1 ANKNIVIDNT
11 LPMPMGFQPFPGA
24 VGVQATSAL
33 TVIFPENMAAVANKK
48 LFIKTAV
55 PHTAAT
61 ITTAAL
67 ASNVATITTAAAHG
81 LVAGNTVVIA
91 MTPPNAVY
99 DGTFQ
104 VTSAPTDTTFTVA
117 KSNADVGSATVG
129 GTATRTIWETITL
142 ATAGLGA
149 NVSISQFPSN
159 SGAAVTITRVGK
171 ASTVN
176 LITDPV
182 TNYYVEAEA
191 GAFTDLAGN
200 PTAVLSGSSTW
211 FFEASPDVV
220 APVFQPNQSD
230 PPHNMSTFDPG
241 RAIQLAFSEAVS
253 TVGGKTIR
261 LCTGDAGCATP
272 VETFTLPSASVTSIG
287 GGMRIQIA
295 PTGGLLPSTTYF
307 LLIDAGAFQDGAAN
321 PTAAATT
328 AGQYQFTTMMP
339 GGGGGELVVHQQ
351 IAAHRPSRRA
361 VWEPG

>member
-1 ANKNIVIDNT
+1 
-11 LPMPMGFQPFPGA
+11 MP
-24 VGVQATSAL
+24 
-33 TVIFPENMAAVANKK
+33 
-48 LFIKTAV
+48 
-55 PHTAAT
+55 
-61 ITTAAL
+61 
-67 ASNVATITTAAAHG
+67 HG

-91 MTPPNAVY
+91 GASNAVY
-99 DGTFQ
+99 NGTFQ
-104 VTSAPTDTTFTVA
+104 VASATDTTFTVA
-117 KSNADVGSATVG
+117 KTNDPVGSATVV

-142 ATAGLGA
+142 VTGGGA
-149 NVSISQFPSN
+149 NVSVSNFPSN
-159 SGAAVTITRVGK
+159 SGAAVTITRLGK

-176 LITDPV
+176 LITTPA

-191 GAFTDLAGN
+191 GAFADLAGN
-200 PTAVLSGSSTW
+200 TTAALSGSSVW
-211 FFEASPDVV
+211 YFEASPDTV

-253 TVGGKTIR
+253 TVATKTIR

-307 LLIDAGAFQDGAAN
+307 LLIDAEAFQDGAGLV
-321 PTAAATT
+321 TAAATT

-339 GGGGGELVVHQQ
+339 GGGGG
-351 IAAHRPSRRA
+351 
-361 VWEPG
+361 G